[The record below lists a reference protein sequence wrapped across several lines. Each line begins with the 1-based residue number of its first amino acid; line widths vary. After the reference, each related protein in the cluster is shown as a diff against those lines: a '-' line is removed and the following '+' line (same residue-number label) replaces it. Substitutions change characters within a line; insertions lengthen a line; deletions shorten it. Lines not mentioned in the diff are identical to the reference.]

1 MSDIK
6 ETIAQDKTPAPVEIN
21 CVETPSATATTT
33 KSVDAVK
40 PAEPVKATEPT
51 EAKVAAPVVPSSKD
65 DDLDDLDDLLDDF
78 ADDVLNKPPGSGIV
92 TDAAGSTTGKEAAN
106 ASAPKPD
113 APLDDE
119 FKNNIEE
126 LIKDLNI
133 SDPETKDQFA
143 DLVKQFELN
152 HREEAEAEAKKPYN
166 FEYVMKETME
176 RLKKSGDTVDEKI
189 KNDPSSANPE
199 DMLSQLLAGM
209 GGAGEGGDMD
219 MSKLLVDML
228 EQLSTKE
235 VLYEPIKDLNS
246 KLPDYLKE
254 KKGVISDF
262 QYTQYT
268 KQYEITSEILAVFDA
283 PGYSDD
289 QKDKREKV
297 NTLLES
303 LQEMG
308 QPPSELV
315 GEAGE
320 IPGLGS
326 LGGLGGG
333 KNDPFAFN
341 DKDLPENFEKELEE
355 GCKQQ

>member
-1 MSDIK
+1 MSDVK
-6 ETIAQDKTPAPVEIN
+6 ESIPIEKPAAKPVE
-21 CVETPSATATTT
+21 
-33 KSVDAVK
+33 
-40 PAEPVKATEPT
+40 AEPVEPVKPVESTDAKDVPPATS
-51 EAKVAAPVVPSSKD
+51 ASKD

-78 ADDVLNKPPGSGIV
+78 ADDVLNKPPGSGII
-92 TDAAGSTTGKEAAN
+92 TDAAGSTAAKEAGD
-106 ASAPKPD
+106 ASAPKAD

-209 GGAGEGGDMD
+209 GGAGGEGGDMD

-235 VLYEPIKDLNS
+235 ALYEPIKDLNT

-254 KKGVISDF
+254 KKGVIPDF

-268 KQYEITSEILAVFDA
+268 KQYEITSEIVAVFEA

-326 LGGLGGG
+326 LGGLGGLGGG